1 MAFGDYRFESAILS
15 PDLANGGKA
24 IPLKLS
30 GGVIKE
36 IVMRL
41 SVTLATP
48 GASTPAATPRSESIA
63 AILRDIA
70 LNLNGTKY
78 WNIDGGSLRTINF
91 IDNAGTNG
99 ELSSTLTAP
108 AAGASSTLVCTLV
121 LPCALQNMFAK
132 KSSVAGAVAVDNVCP
147 GLIDTANFDDK
158 VWLELTFGTILDLF
172 ATANDTTITAC
183 TVDVTAVKVMG
194 ISIAKG
200 SQLIYEVQKQVE
212 ALTST
217 DANKIIQLP
226 ADSNFDYRG
235 ILLKTMSDGYTP
247 AGSILN
253 KITLRIRNK
262 DGSKIVL
269 RDLLSES
276 SLRAYNQLK
285 VGGALPT
292 GYQWVDFCE
301 DGNIAGVIN
310 MANVANFELVG
321 DITGA
326 ATNKVEILRHVL
338 TLKK

>member
-1 MAFGDYRFESAILS
+1 
-15 PDLANGGKA
+15 
-24 IPLKLS
+24 
-30 GGVIKE
+30 
-36 IVMRL
+36 
-41 SVTLATP
+41 
-48 GASTPAATPRSESIA
+48 
-63 AILRDIA
+63 
-70 LNLNGTKY
+70 
-78 WNIDGGSLRTINF
+78 
-91 IDNAGTNG
+91 
-99 ELSSTLTAP
+99 
-108 AAGASSTLVCTLV
+108 
-121 LPCALQNMFAK
+121 MFAK